1 MNVVYLADIEGKKS
15 LAQAIDLIGGPAA
28 DYDKAEQVL
37 RGCVNIRNGELQ
49 RVCGALLQFLIIA
62 QAGIAPEIV
71 AQGLNRCRSMLA
83 AVEL

>member
-1 MNVVYLADIEGKKS
+1 MQIINLVDIEGKKR
-15 LAQAIDLIGGPAA
+15 LAQVIDLIGGPNA
-28 DYDKAEQVL
+28 DYAKAEQVL

-62 QAGIAPEIV
+62 QAGIAPDIV